1 MDFKFDHLCYVDLNI
16 SGYTFLCSFL
26 HGDLIIGFVNY
37 NHFVMGAKTTGHVF
51 DFDIVQ

>member
-1 MDFKFDHLCYVDLNI
+1 M

-37 NHFVMGAKTTGHVF
+37 DPFVRCVKTTGHVL
-51 DFDIVQ
+51 DVDIVQ